1 MQGTISLTVQEPD
14 LKRAEAYCPEPLV
27 LGSKPHGFPAQGLF
41 QVNPLFL
48 LLDLSVGGDPS
59 HRGPSLV
66 LWGVHPPGVG
76 TYR

>member
-27 LGSKPHGFPAQGLF
+27 LGSKPHGFPAQGLA